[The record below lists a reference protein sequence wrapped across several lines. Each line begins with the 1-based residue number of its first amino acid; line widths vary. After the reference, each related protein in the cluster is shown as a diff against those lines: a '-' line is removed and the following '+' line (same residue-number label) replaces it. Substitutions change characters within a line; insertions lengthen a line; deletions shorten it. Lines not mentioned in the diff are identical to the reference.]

1 MIIDGTFNTNA
12 LRLPLLAAVGVS
24 NSGATF
30 PLAFSYCPS
39 ESEDAFGFFFDSM
52 KEMVFLKGAKIVS
65 GVNTSLPKVV
75 LGDQA
80 AGLIS
85 ALPKYLSSAQLQH
98 CDWHAVEAMKRRF
111 RKGGYTSDQIDGT
124 DEVSGL
130 AELA

>member
-39 ESEDAFGFFFDSM
+39 ESEDAFGFFFNSM
-52 KEMVFLKGAKIVS
+52 KEMVFLKDAKIMS
-65 GVNTSLPKVV
+65 GVNTSLLKVV

-85 ALPKYLSSAQLQH
+85 AFPKYLSSA
-98 CDWHAVEAMKRRF
+98 
-111 RKGGYTSDQIDGT
+111 
-124 DEVSGL
+124 
-130 AELA
+130 